1 MLARCHQSPPSGV
14 YDAAMRAGLDAALK
28 SGALLTPE
36 YTAKRAILER
46 EAGTVTALK
55 TRERG
60 GKVVLDTNGMWIKKR
75 GPYVSKAAAAADR
88 INLGDRDND
97 GKWIYN
103 EDKGY
108 KGWFRCNAHVDCPVQ
123 MKATEIEGEWW
134 LVVLSVSHSTQI
146 KTKAR
151 KNQAL
156 DNDMLAHVVARAKNR
171 DSAFRIYNDLIMES
185 VTRVFEGRS
194 TAEKRPRGGM
204 TGACMGCWPHIV
216 RTHLDPPDA
225 AQFRP
230 LVYWHE
236 HESWHEHN
244 IYPHLTGTAFP
255 HLPGEMWGDW
265 GDSDSDSDTSLP
277 DLVDD
282 SDTDDSSTDTVELSY
297 KYH

>member
-103 EDKGY
+103 EGKGY

-134 LVVLSVSHSTQI
+134 LVVLSVS
-146 KTKAR
+146 K
-151 KNQAL
+151 
-156 DNDMLAHVVARAKNR
+156 
-171 DSAFRIYNDLIMES
+171 E
-185 VTRVFEGRS
+185 
-194 TAEKRPRGGM
+194 
-204 TGACMGCWPHIV
+204 
-216 RTHLDPPDA
+216 
-225 AQFRP
+225 
-230 LVYWHE
+230 
-236 HESWHEHN
+236 
-244 IYPHLTGTAFP
+244 
-255 HLPGEMWGDW
+255 
-265 GDSDSDSDTSLP
+265 
-277 DLVDD
+277 
-282 SDTDDSSTDTVELSY
+282 
-297 KYH
+297 